1 MADLRSLCANP
12 QGGRHLS
19 ACRKARKWLSGAPA
33 GAAAALV
40 LACALSAA
48 GVAQEAARP
57 RVPVA
62 SSPPSGATV
71 VLDEVRAIDVTSRRI
86 DTFERNGST
95 ARRFG
100 RLEFRGG
107 LVLSSA
113 AKAFGGFS
121 GIAMDPD
128 GRHFVAVTDAAGW
141 LSAEI
146 DYDGSA
152 PAGLKHVRMGPFR
165 GIGGRSLDRKRDLDA
180 EAVTLLDGTLAKGM
194 LLVGFERNHRI
205 GRFPVVDG
213 IIQNPVG
220 YLKLPPEAKRMRT
233 NKGFEAVAVLHGG
246 AYKGSVIAFSERF
259 PDNVNQHAGWLWIKG
274 EPQRIGF
281 DDIGEFEVTDA
292 TSLPDGTLLVLER
305 RFRWT
310 EGVKMRI
317 RRFPAREVKPGA
329 VMQGETLIE
338 ASLAQEIDNMEGLAV
353 HRSARGETVLTLI
366 SDDNYNHFLQRTLLL
381 QFTLLDETEKAER
394 P

>member
-1 MADLRSLCANP
+1 MADR
-12 QGGRHLS
+12 RI
-19 ACRKARKWLSGAPA
+19 SGAGMFAAWRPA
-33 GAAAALV
+33 RRSRAGILARAAMSAV
-40 LACALSAA
+40 LALALAFAPSTT
-48 GVAQEAARP
+48 GEAQEVTRP

-62 SSPPSGATV
+62 ANAPSGSAV
-71 VLDEVRAIDVTSRRI
+71 VVDQIRAIDVTSRRI
-86 DTFERNGST
+86 TTFERNGST

-113 AKAFGGFS
+113 AKAFGGLS

-128 GRHFVAVTDAAGW
+128 GRHFVAVSDEAGW

-146 DYDGSA
+146 VYDGSA
-152 PAGLKHVRMGPFR
+152 PAGLKHARMGPFR

-180 EAVTLLDGTLAKGM
+180 EAVTRLDGTLANGM

-233 NKGFEAVAVLHGG
+233 NKGFEAVAVLQGG
-246 AYKGSVIAFSERF
+246 TYKGSVIAFSERF
-259 PDNVNQHAGWLWIKG
+259 PDNVAQHAGWLWIKD

-317 RRFPAREVKPGA
+317 RRFPASEVKPGA

-353 HRSARGETVLTLI
+353 HRTARGETVLTLI
-366 SDDNYNHFLQRTLLL
+366 SDDNYNQFLQRTLLL